1 MIIAKLRASV
11 KSISVKVFEIELLLH
26 LLIFA
31 VTIGEVSVLCPQSW
45 AVVYP

>member
-11 KSISVKVFEIELLLH
+11 KNIPVKVFEIELLFH

-31 VTIGEVSVLCPQSW
+31 VTIGKVSVFCPQSW